1 MTRINIVSP
10 SQLIDSH
17 LMAEYRELPRIFTAV
32 KKLQEKNN
40 YPCDI
45 EISVKY
51 VLGAG
56 HCKFFYNKLEWLC
69 NRYNCIFEELLKR
82 GFNLNA
88 ELYHSIS
95 NDAKKIDSIWFNDYS
110 PSQEDI
116 YLNMARICKRS
127 NLNNVLK
134 EISKE

>member
-10 SQLIDSH
+10 YQLTNSH

-32 KKLQEKNN
+32 KKLQEKNKS
-40 YPCDI
+40 PCEIDI
-45 EISVKY
+45 NDKY
-51 VLGAG
+51 ILGAG

-69 NRYNCIFEELLKR
+69 NRYSCIFDELMKR
-82 GFNLNA
+82 GFNLDT
-88 ELYHSIS
+88 ELYHSIM
-95 NDAKKIDSIWFNDYS
+95 NDAKKIDTIWFNNYNPS
-110 PSQEDI
+110 PEDI

-134 EISKE
+134 EISTE